1 MKIIPT
7 NMLDNSALPTEKSW
21 EKKVGKE
28 STGKLIISLQ
38 RWNLKNNM
46 TAKIQRNALNSF
58 KKQDKCHQLLREHRF
73 SKCKLK
79 LISFLKISKNLWA
92 KGWM

>member
-1 MKIIPT
+1 MQ
-7 NMLDNSALPTEKSW
+7 DNSAQPIEKSW

-46 TAKIQRNALNSF
+46 TVKIQRNALNLF
-58 KKQDKCHQLLREHRF
+58 KKQDKCHQLLRERRF
-73 SKCKLK
+73 SKYKLK
-79 LISFLKISKNLWA
+79 LILFLKINRNLWV